1 MSMAATTQQKEE
13 LVRDKIIEVVTK
25 VVREVNADLGYD
37 HLNAPTLETQL
48 YGGDGGLDSLSL
60 VMLVSAIEAAIT
72 DEFGKDV
79 VLASEKAMSMRN
91 SPYRNVGAFV
101 DFVEAELAA
110 A

>member
-1 MSMAATTQQKEE
+1 M
-13 LVRDKIIEVVTK
+13 RDRIIEVVTK
-25 VVREVNADLGYD
+25 VIKEINADLGYD
-37 HLNAPTLETQL
+37 ELRTPTLETQL
-48 YGGDGGLDSLSL
+48 YDGDGGLDSLSL
-60 VMLVSAIEAAIT
+60 VMLVSAIEAAIS
-72 DEFGKDV
+72 DEFGRDV

>member
-1 MSMAATTQQKEE
+1 MATTTPQKEE

-25 VVREVNADLGYD
+25 VIREINADLGYD
-37 HLNAPTLETQL
+37 HLNSPTLETQL
-48 YGGDGGLDSLSL
+48 YDGDGGLDSLSL

>member
-1 MSMAATTQQKEE
+1 MSTAATTLQKEE
-13 LVRDKIIEVVTK
+13 FVRDKIIEVVTK
-25 VVREVNADLGYD
+25 VVREGNADLGYD

-48 YGGDGGLDSLSL
+48 YDGDGGLDSLSL

>member
-1 MSMAATTQQKEE
+1 MAVATPQKEE
-13 LVRDKIIEVVTK
+13 LVRNKIIEVVTK
-25 VVREVNADLGYD
+25 VIREINADLGYD

-48 YGGDGGLDSLSL
+48 YDGDGGLDSLSL